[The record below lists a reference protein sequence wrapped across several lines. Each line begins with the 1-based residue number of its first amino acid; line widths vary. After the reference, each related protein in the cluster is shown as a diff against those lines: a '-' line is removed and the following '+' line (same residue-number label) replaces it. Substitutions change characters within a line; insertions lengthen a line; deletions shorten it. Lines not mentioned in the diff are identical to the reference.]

1 MPASNL
7 VEFDASDVDA
17 RVNAGVAVLAMVT
30 DRGRVA
36 VSMTPEVLER
46 LALRIQLELARHPVA
61 AARAPSSQPPS
72 EHPDGS
78 AEQFDAII
86 ANLGSGRQSPR

>member
-1 MPASNL
+1 MPTSNL
-7 VEFDASDVDA
+7 LEFDASDIDA

-46 LALRIQLELARHPVA
+46 LGLRIQLELARHSAA
-61 AARAPSSQPPS
+61 AARAPASQPPS

-78 AEQFDAII
+78 AEQFDALI
-86 ANLGSGRQSPR
+86 ANLGSGTRDSR